1 MPNSKDMRK
10 PCSSQKYSPSEAGRT
25 DTRMNIAILDD
36 SLNVVRSLRCFDR
49 VKNHHVRVWSD
60 YTTDT
65 AVLAERLKDTEALI
79 LLRER
84 TPIGAALIALLPR
97 LRMITLNGPY
107 PHIDVDACTQH
118 GVAVCAGS
126 ARPSSATAELTWG
139 LIIASM
145 RRIPQEIARLKSGL
159 WQGSVGTG
167 LRGRT
172 LGVYGYGNIGRQ
184 VAGFGKAF
192 GMRVLV
198 WSRDR
203 GLAAAREDG
212 FATAAGK
219 QALFEEADVLSMHV
233 RLRPETRGTV
243 TARDLASMKPTS
255 LFVNTSRAELIA
267 PGALVDAL
275 RAGRPGA
282 AAVDVF
288 EQEPVVDTRFPLLS
302 MDNVVCTP
310 HLGYVERDQL
320 DRYFNDQ
327 FERVF
332 AFERG
337 SAIDVVNPVVLN
349 KH

>member
-1 MPNSKDMRK
+1 
-10 PCSSQKYSPSEAGRT
+10 
-25 DTRMNIAILDD
+25 MNIAILDD
-36 SLNVVRSLRCFDR
+36 SLNVVRSLSCFARVQDR
-49 VKNHHVRVWSD
+49 NVTVWSD
-60 YTTDT
+60 HTEDTDG
-65 AVLAERLKDTEALI
+65 LAERLKETEALV

-84 TPIGAALIALLPR
+84 TPIRAPLIARLPR

-107 PHIDVDACTQH
+107 PHIDVAACTRH
-118 GVAVCAGS
+118 GVKVCAGPP
-126 ARPSSATAELTWG
+126 RPSPATAELTWG
-139 LIIASM
+139 LILAAM
-145 RRIPQEIARLKSGL
+145 RRIPQEMARLKSGQ

-172 LGVYGYGNIGRQ
+172 LGVYGYGRIGRQ

-198 WSRDR
+198 WSRER
-203 GLAAAREDG
+203 GLASAQADGHAA
-212 FATAAGK
+212 APSK
-219 QALFEEADVLSMHV
+219 QALFEDADVLCMHV
-233 RLRPETRGTV
+233 RLLPETRGMV
-243 TARDLASMKPTS
+243 TAADLARMKPAAV
-255 LFVNTSRAELIA
+255 FVNTSRAELVE
-267 PGALVDAL
+267 PHALVDAL

-288 EQEPVVDTRFPLLS
+288 EQEPVVDTTLPLLN

-337 SAIDVVNPVVLN
+337 SAIDVVNP
-349 KH
+349 